1 MRILNY
7 KSFLEE
13 ANIDLGELAKIRNGE
28 VRGNTL
34 VSKLKGGEPLTTNN
48 NKSIEIDKMKDDGNW
63 VEPEDAIDNL
73 TDQDDLYDVDKAK
86 NYFLKNRRYQN
97 VFKDAGGDEFKLTD
111 FKKTKE
117 FGSSGAGRLTRQFES
132 VQCIFIAIKQ
142 AFPTSDLNSNNLLN
156 SFRKYKD
163 ILDSSNSTSLC
174 FLPEKI
180 TLDENLINDF
190 LQDKDWVATFCRI
203 PNKLWSRT
211 GRYVDRN
218 QLYSIYHV
226 GYNKSDSPFVVLY
239 NKYKELSIAGG
250 FKDINIAKWCPADVY
265 LISKIQQDE
274 ILDRIRNTDSIIN
287 LNLLVDE
294 LFDAKI
300 LIPLSLKKISE
311 SPSPFTIITNREVEK
326 ELPDFSI
333 RSFIIGSDMKG
344 MGSKIS
350 TSSVWKHKN
359 DKDVDI
365 KDRLINFDSSNSAKK
380 QDVDGEVEGS
390 SSRHGKISFSS
401 IKRIIGS
408 SNIQSSLELKKLD
421 IEELKAMVIDL
432 TNVIKSKKSQVNL
445 IIRDIKGSD
454 ISSNEGKLISRIQS
468 LQIVLSIIEVYTSS
482 KDDANII
489 ITKIMRYALSIQTDK
504 FNTPRY
510 LRVI

>member
-250 FKDINIAKWCPADVY
+250 FKDI
-265 LISKIQQDE
+265 KIG
-274 ILDRIRNTDSIIN
+274 R
-287 LNLLVDE
+287 
-294 LFDAKI
+294 A
-300 LIPLSLKKISE
+300 
-311 SPSPFTIITNREVEK
+311 
-326 ELPDFSI
+326 
-333 RSFIIGSDMKG
+333 
-344 MGSKIS
+344 
-350 TSSVWKHKN
+350 
-359 DKDVDI
+359 
-365 KDRLINFDSSNSAKK
+365 
-380 QDVDGEVEGS
+380 
-390 SSRHGKISFSS
+390 
-401 IKRIIGS
+401 
-408 SNIQSSLELKKLD
+408 
-421 IEELKAMVIDL
+421 
-432 TNVIKSKKSQVNL
+432 QV
-445 IIRDIKGSD
+445 
-454 ISSNEGKLISRIQS
+454 
-468 LQIVLSIIEVYTSS
+468 
-482 KDDANII
+482 
-489 ITKIMRYALSIQTDK
+489 
-504 FNTPRY
+504 
-510 LRVI
+510 